1 MPGLRNSCTWCCL
14 IPWLGLTCCLSS
26 TSVGLAQAP
35 SFPYPAP
42 SNPPSLQEAATPR
55 SRPAS
60 GKPTAVPLWDGLPS
74 SMLPF
79 SEPSGLTAA
88 TNAQVPGA
96 SASETGQE
104 RGCVLCERAGGSC
117 LDRIRALFHG
127 GRAHSCDDF
136 PSDTHLL
143 SPTEAR
149 WRLWKHHE
157 RPCKHPICAYPHLF
171 LPFEVYGRMS
181 VVWLVGGGKL
191 DRTLDP
197 GIGAE
202 IGVRQ
207 FLYDET
213 KPAAWFGELG
223 FEFTYH
229 NGGEDHD
236 LPIFT
241 IREWNVYWVRL
252 ALGRE
257 WYFGGGQPG
266 DWTFVV
272 GVFSGGRFGSAN
284 TKFLDEPYRTDNI
297 GGIFAGGHA
306 GILIP
311 RCGYDLLAEIFTEY
325 GHDWTSWS
333 DLITTDRHID
343 HIKLGG
349 AIGIR
354 Y

>member
-1 MPGLRNSCTWCCL
+1 MPSD
-14 IPWLGLTCCLSS
+14 
-26 TSVGLAQAP
+26 
-35 SFPYPAP
+35 
-42 SNPPSLQEAATPR
+42 NPPHE
-55 SRPAS
+55 
-60 GKPTAVPLWDGLPS
+60 G
-74 SMLPF
+74 
-79 SEPSGLTAA
+79 
-88 TNAQVPGA
+88 
-96 SASETGQE
+96 GQE
-104 RGCVLCERAGGSC
+104 RGCIHCDALGSSC
-117 LDRIRALFHG
+117 LDKIRSLFHR
-127 GRAHSCDDF
+127 RAAPNSHDLEA
-136 PSDTHLL
+136 DTYLY
-143 SPTEAR
+143 SPTESR
-149 WRLWKHHE
+149 WHLWKKHE
-157 RPCKHPICAYPHLF
+157 KPCKHPLCAYPHIF
-171 LPFEVYGRMS
+171 LPFELYGRMS

-202 IGVRQ
+202 IGIRQ
-207 FLYDET
+207 FLYDDT

-229 NGGEDHD
+229 NGGEDPD

-241 IREWNVYWVRL
+241 IREWNVYWVRV

-257 WYFGGGQPG
+257 WYFGSGEPG
-266 DWTFVV
+266 AWTFLV
-272 GVFSGGRFGSAN
+272 GAFTGGRFGSAN

-297 GGIFAGGHA
+297 GGLFAGGHA

-311 RCGYDLLAEIFTEY
+311 RCGYDLMAEIFTEY

-333 DLITTDRHID
+333 DLINSDRHID

>member
-1 MPGLRNSCTWCCL
+1 MPKCRLL
-14 IPWLGLTCCLSS
+14 ILQATAAMLLGLCNGIAPAFVT
-26 TSVGLAQAP
+26 VALAQP
-35 SFPYPAP
+35 GVGSPPYYQPRGV
-42 SNPPSLQEAATPR
+42 ATPLQ
-55 SRPAS
+55 
-60 GKPTAVPLWDGLPS
+60 PTAPAIPDPS
-74 SMLPF
+74 EWPADRGAPDVRQ
-79 SEPSGLTAA
+79 PSH
-88 TNAQVPGA
+88 
-96 SASETGQE
+96 E
-104 RGCVLCERAGGSC
+104 RGCLECDRHGRSC
-117 LDRIRALFHG
+117 LDRIRSLFHKPCNG
-127 GRAHSCDDF
+127 EYLDPDMTGE
-136 PSDTHLL
+136 LL

-149 WRLWKHHE
+149 WRLWKHYD

-171 LPFEVYGRMS
+171 WPFEVYGRMS
-181 VVWLVGGGKL
+181 SVWLVGGGKL

-202 IGVRQ
+202 IGIRQ

-229 NGGEDHD
+229 NGHEDPD

-241 IREWNVYWVRL
+241 IREWNIYWVRL

-257 WYFGGGQPG
+257 WYFGRGRPG
-266 DWTFVV
+266 DWTI
-272 GVFSGGRFGSAN
+272 VFGAFAGGRFGSAN
-284 TKFLDEPYRTDNI
+284 TKFVDEPYRTDNI

-311 RCGYDLLAEIFTEY
+311 RCGYDLMAEIFTEY

-333 DLITTDRHID
+333 DLITSDRHID

-349 AIGIR
+349 AVGVR

>member
-1 MPGLRNSCTWCCL
+1 MPK
-14 IPWLGLTCCLSS
+14 
-26 TSVGLAQAP
+26 GLAYWKRFGAAFSLAWIGCLAANAYVAAQSA
-35 SFPYPAP
+35 FNPAP
-42 SNPPSLQEAATPR
+42 YYQPRSPEAASFLDT
-55 SRPAS
+55 
-60 GKPTAVPLWDGLPS
+60 K
-74 SMLPF
+74 
-79 SEPSGLTAA
+79 A
-88 TNAQVPGA
+88 TNAVTNVLSPDFSEA
-96 SASETGQE
+96 SITPVSE
-104 RGCVLCERAGGSC
+104 RGCIFCDGQGNSC
-117 LDRIRALFHG
+117 LDKVRSLLHRPK
-127 GRAHSCDDF
+127 AHDFADLDD
-136 PSDTHLL
+136 DTNLL
-143 SPTEAR
+143 SPTQCR
-149 WRLWKHHE
+149 WRLWKQQQ
-157 RPCKHPICAYPHLF
+157 RPCQHPICAYPHIF
-171 LPFEVYGRMS
+171 APFELYGRMS

-202 IGVRQ
+202 IGIRQ
-207 FLYDET
+207 FLYSDT

-229 NGGEDHD
+229 NGTEDPD

-241 IREWNVYWVRL
+241 IREWNVYWVRI

-257 WYFGGGQPG
+257 WYFGGGEPG
-266 DWTFVV
+266 NWTFVV
-272 GVFSGGRFGSAN
+272 GTFVGGRYGSAN

-311 RCGYDLLAEIFTEY
+311 RCGYDLMAEIFTEY

-333 DLITTDRHID
+333 DLITSDRHID